1 MALAFEWD
9 RRKAQANLRKHGVA
23 FAEAMTVFQDP
34 LGRLVDDWRHSVGEE
49 RYALLG
55 TSTAG
60 RLIAV
65 MFTERGERI
74 RLISARRATPSERQ
88 HYEETKR

>member
-1 MALAFEWD
+1 MALTFEWD
-9 RRKAQANLRKHGVA
+9 PQKARTNLRKHGVS

-34 LGRLVDDWRHSVGEE
+34 LGRLVDDWRHSVDEE

-55 TSTAG
+55 TSTRE

-74 RLISARRATPSERQ
+74 RLISARRATPTERQ
-88 HYEETKR
+88 HL